1 MLRITKI
8 NESPSQI
15 TLKLEGKVSSDW
27 VPLLESECLR
37 CLQEKREV
45 LLDFSDL
52 TFIDGRGVEL
62 LGRMAAENIKVV
74 DCCAL
79 IKDLLEGGEKK

>member
-1 MLRITKI
+1 MLRITKVD
-8 NESPSQI
+8 ESPSQI
-15 TLKLEGKVSSDW
+15 TMKLEGKLASDW

-74 DCCAL
+74 DCSAF
-79 IKDLLEGGEKK
+79 IKDLLEGREKK

>member
-1 MLRITKI
+1 
-8 NESPSQI
+8 
-15 TLKLEGKVSSDW
+15 
-27 VPLLESECLR
+27 
-37 CLQEKREV
+37 LQEKREV